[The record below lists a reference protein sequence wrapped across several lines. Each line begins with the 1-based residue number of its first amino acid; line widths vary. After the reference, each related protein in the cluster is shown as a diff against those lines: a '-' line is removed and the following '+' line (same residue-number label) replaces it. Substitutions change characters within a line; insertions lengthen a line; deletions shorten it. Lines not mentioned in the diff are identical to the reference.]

1 MSVEEGLNTRE
12 PPYLGSFLSPLPPR
26 TQKNESPPV
35 LKVCSVSG
43 FEGAE
48 KASFSSGQAEFEAFA
63 VGGGRGWWNSPHVQS
78 LLHSEHKAG
87 TFFLP
92 FPALFLMPGGP
103 RPS

>member
-1 MSVEEGLNTRE
+1 MSVEEGPNTRE

-26 TQKNESPPV
+26 TQKNESPPG

-63 VGGGRGWWNSPHVQS
+63 VGGGRGWWNMQS

-87 TFFLP
+87 TFFLS
-92 FPALFLMPGGP
+92 FPALFLTPGGP